1 VAELVCKFLKAGIL
15 VRSWEQHGA
24 VTPAEAIREV
34 IEKVMARDEGLAV
47 RDRAKELMESIRASL
62 AEGGSSRKDLDDFVA
77 YIAR

>member
-1 VAELVCKFLKAGIL
+1 LAE
-15 VRSWEQHGA
+15 
-24 VTPAEAIREV
+24 
-34 IEKVMARDEGLAV
+34 

>member
-1 VAELVCKFLKAGIL
+1 
-15 VRSWEQHGA
+15 